1 MKKRNLICIL
11 SALLWIS
18 ILCGFSGEKEK
29 VHDEAGL
36 LSTEEAEALNEQALR
51 VIQKIQADVA
61 VVTTDNTGN
70 RNTWQYAEW
79 AYEYFEVGYGENN
92 AGVLLL
98 LDMDN
103 RELYIDEYC
112 RNEEEFQISY
122 EERETML
129 DHIYPYMVQRDYAG
143 ACRVFLED
151 LPVYMTNEQ
160 AGDDDYKE
168 AVNSPDNGYSPSDQ
182 KENIGQILLSSFLP
196 AAILSAVLVGVLV
209 VMQNRKTKASGA
221 VYLRNGRASL
231 RQKNDYYTHTTTTK
245 TKIQRDN
252 EGSRSGSHG
261 GGGGGG
267 SYHSG
272 GGHSGG
278 GRKF

>member
-1 MKKRNLICIL
+1 MKKKNFICIL
-11 SALLWIS
+11 IALLWMS
-18 ILCGFSGEKEK
+18 ILCGFSGERTKI
-29 VHDEAGL
+29 HDEAGL
-36 LSTEEAEALNEQALR
+36 FSAEEAELLNEQALQI
-51 VIQKIQADVA
+51 IQNIQADVA
-61 VVTTDNTGN
+61 IVTTDNTGSK
-70 RNTWQYAEW
+70 NTWQYAEW
-79 AYEYFEVGYGENN
+79 AYEHFEVGYGENN

-103 RELYIDEYC
+103 REFYIDEYR
-112 RNEEEFQISY
+112 RNEEGFQISY

-129 DHIYPYMVQRDYAG
+129 DHIYPYMVQGDYAG
-143 ACRVFLED
+143 ACGVFLED

-160 AGDDDYKE
+160 GGDEDYKD
-168 AVNSPDNGYSPSDQ
+168 AVNSPDNGYSPSDE
-182 KENIGQILLSSFLP
+182 KKSIGQVLLSSFLP
-196 AAILSAVLVGVLV
+196 AVILSAVLVGILV
-209 VMQNRKTKASGA
+209 IMQNRKTKASGA

-252 EGSRSGSHG
+252 EGSRSGGHG

-267 SYHSG
+267 SHHSG

-278 GRKF
+278 GRSF